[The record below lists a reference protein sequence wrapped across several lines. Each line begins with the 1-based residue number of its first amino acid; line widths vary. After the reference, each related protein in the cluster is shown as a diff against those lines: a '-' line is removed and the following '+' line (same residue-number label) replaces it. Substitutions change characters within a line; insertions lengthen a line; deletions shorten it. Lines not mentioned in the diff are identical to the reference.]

1 MISVNNHQFKIALN
15 WYQLCVACEKRVF
28 ISIVSLA
35 FFGVLWIFCISQA
48 CLSCESKSLILPCL
62 LSLPCQFAAGL
73 WVRVW
78 CRRSEYVSNMPVWS
92 FSACTIFT
100 SRCLMGWSMTSRH
113 GSSKAIRAPNCMS
126 PMHGERWSWR
136 SSVMLSVHFVRLRQT
151 SSDFVRLRQTSAL

>member
-1 MISVNNHQFKIALN
+1 MSCLRSASLQFQLYLWHSLVSFGYFASLKQVFLVNRNPEFCHVCF
-15 WYQLCVACEKRVF
+15 LCHASLLQAFECECGAGGQNMSA
-28 ISIVSLA
+28 I
-35 FFGVLWIFCISQA
+35 
-48 CLSCESKSLILPCL
+48 
-62 LSLPCQFAAGL
+62 CQCQG
-73 WVRVW
+73 
-78 CRRSEYVSNMPVWS
+78 

-151 SSDFVRLRQTSAL
+151 SSDFSPLIS